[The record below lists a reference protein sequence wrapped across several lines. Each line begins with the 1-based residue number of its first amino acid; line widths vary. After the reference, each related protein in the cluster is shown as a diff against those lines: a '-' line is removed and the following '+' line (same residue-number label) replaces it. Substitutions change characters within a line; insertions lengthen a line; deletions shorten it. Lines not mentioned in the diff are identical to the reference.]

1 MARIIAGVTSSH
13 VPAIGAAIDNHRT
26 GEPYW
31 QRVFE
36 GFERS
41 KEWIAKAKPD
51 VVHRRLQRSR
61 LGVLGRDH
69 PDLRARH
76 RGGIPASPTRAGA
89 RARCRR

>member
-1 MARIIAGVTSSH
+1 MARIIAGISSSH

-41 KEWIAKAKPD
+41 KEWMRNAKPGKSAKSKAKK
-51 VVHRRLQRSR
+51 RSK
-61 LGVLGRDH
+61 
-69 PDLRARH
+69 
-76 RGGIPASPTRAGA
+76 
-89 RARCRR
+89 